1 MPKALTGHGAG
12 KGTFGRDD
20 SSLPPLDEAYLWAA
34 VRYVERNP
42 VRVWMEH
49 RAENYRWS
57 SAAAHC
63 GNRSDVLLNI
73 EPGWS
78 KQFTAM
84 DDWSAWLSEGEEP
97 SEVQMLRKNV
107 ENGLPCGDAS
117 FIQRMGEIVG
127 CNKINRF
134 NQKLSPSSF
143 THMLIWESV
152 C

>member
-12 KGTFGRDD
+12 NGTFGRGRFF
-20 SSLPPLDEAYLWAA
+20 SFPLDEAYLRAA

-42 VRVWMEH
+42 VRAWMEH
-49 RAENYRWS
+49 RAENYCWS

-73 EPGWS
+73 ESGWS

-84 DDWSAWLSEGEEP
+84 DDWSAWLSEGDEP

-107 ENGLPCGDAS
+107 ENGLLCGDAS
-117 FIQRMGEIVG
+117 FIQRMGG
-127 CNKINRF
+127 NCWM
-134 NQKLSPSSF
+134 Q
-143 THMLIWESV
+143 
-152 C
+152 